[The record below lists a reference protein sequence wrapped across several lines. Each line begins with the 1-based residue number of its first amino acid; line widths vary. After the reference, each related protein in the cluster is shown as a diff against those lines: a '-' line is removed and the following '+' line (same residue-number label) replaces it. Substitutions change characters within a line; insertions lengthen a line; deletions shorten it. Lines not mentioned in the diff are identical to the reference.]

1 FGPGTD
7 SGTFDYFTEAIN
19 GKSQLSRKDFT
30 QSEDDNVLVNGVMGN
45 KNALGYFGFAYYASH
60 KDKLRALLVDSGKG
74 AIEPNEKTINDGSY
88 APLSRIVYIYVSK
101 PAAKRSEVKE
111 FVNFYIDNVK
121 TLVKEVG
128 YVPLPDAK
136 YKKAKKDFTA
146 LK

>member
-1 FGPGTD
+1 
-7 SGTFDYFTEAIN
+7 
-19 GKSQLSRKDFT
+19 
-30 QSEDDNVLVNGVMGN
+30 MGN